1 MNFSVARYNMIES
14 QLRPNRVTDE
24 ALLAAFEAV
33 PREAFVP
40 APMRSVAYVDDDI
53 EVAPG
58 RWLMEPMVLG
68 RLLQAAGPRR
78 EDVALVIGC
87 GTGYSCAVLARLVNT
102 VVAIES
108 GGDLANRATQLL
120 ADLSIDNVVVLEGR
134 LEEGNPRQAPYDLI
148 LINGA
153 VAAVPAAIEQQLA
166 EGGRLV
172 TVMRDGPVGHAT
184 LMTRAGGVVS
194 QRVLFDA
201 AVSLLPGFA
210 PAPGF
215 VF

>member
-1 MNFSVARYNMIES
+1 MNFSAARHNMIES

-24 ALLAAFEAV
+24 AILAAFDAV
-33 PREAFVP
+33 PREVFVP
-40 APMRSVAYVDDDI
+40 PALRSVAYVDDDI

-102 VVAIES
+102 VVAVES
-108 GGDLANRATQLL
+108 SGDLVSRATQQL

-134 LEEGNPRQAPYDLI
+134 LDEGHSRQAPYDLI

-153 VAAVPAAIEQQLA
+153 VAEMPRAIEAQLA

-184 LMTRAGGVVS
+184 LMTRTGGVVS
-194 QRVLFDA
+194 RRVLFDA
-201 AVSLLPGFA
+201 AVPPLPGFA